1 MEANGGMLFGT
12 FDYWKVSRLT
22 LLGDPSESISFLS

>member
-12 FDYWKVSRLT
+12 FDYWEVSWVT